1 MSAENSE
8 HYKCL
13 RRGHP
18 EYRECGK
25 PLGDRGTALEPAEEL
40 TSLSRLLTGGRGSF
54 CLSQPFPPQH
64 SAVCVLPKLRRA
76 IKMISVKTA
85 VRSAL
90 IRLPVVV
97 NYSLDVATHASAI
110 LWAADQSL
118 YVLPLLAQCSVG
130 DI

>member
-1 MSAENSE
+1 MPFSTV
-8 HYKCL
+8 
-13 RRGHP
+13 P
-18 EYRECGK
+18 T
-25 PLGDRGTALEPAEEL
+25 PTF
-40 TSLSRLLTGGRGSF
+40 SRL
-54 CLSQPFPPQH
+54 
-64 SAVCVLPKLRRA
+64 CVAKVASRR
-76 IKMISVKTA
+76 KMISVKTV